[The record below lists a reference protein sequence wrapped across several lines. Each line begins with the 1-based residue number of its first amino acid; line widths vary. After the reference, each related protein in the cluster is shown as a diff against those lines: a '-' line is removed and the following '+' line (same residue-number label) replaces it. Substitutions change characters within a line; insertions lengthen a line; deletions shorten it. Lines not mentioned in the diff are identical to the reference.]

1 VIPANRQR
9 NYLQSAL
16 YVIIAGLCAGLL
28 LERLLVYAEAAEKAA
43 MEATLSRL
51 HAALYTRVA
60 YLALRNEH
68 AAIEAL
74 RGESPFRSTGATAD
88 NYLGEFDGIPGAA
101 SDRQWLF
108 DRTRR
113 ELVYLPRLA
122 RHLEGAA
129 ADAVP
134 KALRFKVDFETTA
147 SGGYRAVTLAPAAP
161 YRWQP

>member
-1 VIPANRQR
+1 MIPATRQR

-43 MEATLSRL
+43 MAATLSRL
-51 HAALYTRVA
+51 HAALYARVA

-88 NYLGEFDGIPGAA
+88 NYLGEFDGVPRAA

-113 ELVYLPRLA
+113 ELVYLPRLT
-122 RHLEGAA
+122 RHLEGSAA
-129 ADAVP
+129 TAVP
-134 KALRFKVDFETTA
+134 KALRFKVDLESTVT
-147 SGGYRAVTLAPAAP
+147 GGYGAVKLTPAEP
-161 YRWQP
+161 YRWEP